1 MRQELKNLVK
11 LQTFN
16 ISKTN

>member
-1 MRQELKNLVK
+1 MSVD

-16 ISKTN
+16 ISKKQSTQCL